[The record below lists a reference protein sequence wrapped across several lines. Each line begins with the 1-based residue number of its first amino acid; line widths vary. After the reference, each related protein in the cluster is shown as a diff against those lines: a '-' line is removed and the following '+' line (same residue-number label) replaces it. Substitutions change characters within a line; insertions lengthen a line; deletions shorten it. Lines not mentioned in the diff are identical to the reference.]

1 MVMYWLTPRM
11 IVVEC
16 WYMYWMPPRMIVV
29 DCGNVLVDSYDES
42 G

>member
-16 WYMYWMPPRMIVV
+16 CIMYWLPPRIIVV
-29 DCGNVLVDSYDES
+29 DCGYVLVASYDAI